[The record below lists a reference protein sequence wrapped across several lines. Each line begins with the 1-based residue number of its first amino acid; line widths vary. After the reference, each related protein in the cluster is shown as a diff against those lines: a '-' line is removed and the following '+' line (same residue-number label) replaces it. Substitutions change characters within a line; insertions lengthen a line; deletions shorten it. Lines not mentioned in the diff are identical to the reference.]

1 MSFRFRSATLAG
13 LMFTC
18 SLAAQESRPAP
29 PAEPAQTQPDSAA
42 PTPPPRRP
50 NQPQRP
56 QRRPSG
62 EGTASRNAANTPVPE
77 GLELVRDVV
86 YATAPD
92 AQGKPVELKMD
103 CAFLKQSDG
112 NPMPV
117 IVYIHGGGWQ
127 GGDRAVGVPLSYV
140 LAAGGYF
147 ACTIDYRLSGQ
158 APFPAQ
164 IHDVK
169 AAIRFIRANADK
181 LAIDPERIGVWGHSA
196 GGHLSALLGSTG
208 NVHGDLDGPAGAR
221 YGSSAVQAVVDI
233 CGPTDLARIAP
244 GGDAAPVV
252 EALLGGSLQDKAEL
266 AKQASPVNH
275 VDAKDPPFLIIHG
288 GQDRLVPPRQAEYLR
303 DALKQAGVEVE
314 YLLIEDADHGV
325 TDRRAYRATAEFFDK
340 HLKGRAAEAMAEIGR
355 RLQNAGGAGRGGG
368 DDRQQQPP
376 AAPQPA
382 GT

>member
-1 MSFRFRSATLAG
+1 MSMMRSHVRFAILAAL
-13 LMFTC
+13 LMPS
-18 SLAAQESRPAP
+18 SLAAQETQPAAP
-29 PAEPAQTQPDSAA
+29 PQTRPDSAA
-42 PTPPPRRP
+42 SPPQRRP

-56 QRRPSG
+56 QRPG
-62 EGTASRNAANTPVPE
+62 GRNPANLPVPE
-77 GLELVRDVV
+77 SLELVRDVV

-92 AQGKPVELKMD
+92 AQDKPVELKMD
-103 CAFLKQSDG
+103 CTFLKQSDG
-112 NPMPV
+112 QPMPV

-127 GGDRAVGVPLSYV
+127 GGDRAMGIPLCYV

-196 GGHLSALLGSTG
+196 GGHLSALLGTT
-208 NVHGDLDGPAGAR
+208 GDLWELEGEVGAKAD
-221 YGSSAVQAVVDI
+221 SSAVQAVVDI

-252 EALLGGSLQDKAEL
+252 EALLGGRLKERTEL
-266 AKQASPVNH
+266 AKQASPVTH
-275 VDAKDPPFLIIHG
+275 VDPKDPPFLIIHG
-288 GQDRLVPPRQAEYLR
+288 GQDQLVPPRQAEYLR
-303 DALKQAGVEVE
+303 DALKEAGVEVE

-340 HLKGRAAEAMAEIGR
+340 HLSGRAAEAMAELGR
-355 RLQNAGGAGRGGG
+355 RLQNAGGAG
-368 DDRQQQPP
+368 QTP
-376 AAPQPA
+376 AATHPA
-382 GT
+382 GS